1 MPEIQDRID
10 NTILSAMAL
19 YFSGKLDEGV
29 ELLGSE
35 LESHEP
41 GSLPDL
47 ERAKLLASLGKL
59 LVHRAFLTS
68 SSCDE
73 PIEKL
78 TAAIEISVREGAE
91 IVLALALCYRGFT
104 FYTNTFHNKV
114 GKYEDAM
121 PDLERSL
128 EIRERIGDTRGISES
143 LVYLGI
149 LQERTDQPD
158 LAIASYER
166 SAKIAEEN
174 DHRLELS
181 YAVRHLAFIKQ
192 NAGDLAGAVE
202 FFKRSLKLRQEVGF
216 RVGLALAHFSLGH
229 VLLES
234 KRYEEALAQN
244 EAALKL
250 VEEFEL
256 TRVATLCYY
265 VYGEIYVGQEK
276 PELAREHF
284 ERSREISQEIGYY
297 IGVERAEKSLEEL
310 GS

>member
-19 YFSGKLDEGV
+19 YFSGKIDEGV

-35 LESHEP
+35 LESIEP
-41 GSLPDL
+41 DSVPDV

-73 PIEKL
+73 PAEKL
-78 TAAIEISVREGAE
+78 TAAIEIAERENAD

-104 FYTNTFHNKV
+104 SYTNTFHNKV
-114 GKYEDAM
+114 GSYQDAL

-128 EIRERIGDTRGISES
+128 EIREHIGDTRGMAES
-143 LVYLGI
+143 LVYFGI
-149 LQERTDQPD
+149 LQERTDQPE

-166 SAKIAEEN
+166 AARIAEEN
-174 DHRLELS
+174 NHRLELS
-181 YAVRHLAFIKQ
+181 YAVRHLAFIRQ
-192 NAGDLAGAVE
+192 NVGDLDGAVE
-202 FFKRSLKLRQEVGF
+202 YFQKSLALRQEVGF

-229 VLLES
+229 ALLES
-234 KRYEEALAQN
+234 KRYEEALVEN
-244 EAALKL
+244 REVLKL

-256 TRVATLCYY
+256 TRVGTLCYY
-265 VYGEIYVGQEK
+265 VYGEIYAGQEK
-276 PELAREHF
+276 PELARENY
-284 ERSREISQEIGYY
+284 ERSRDVSRELGYE
-297 IGVERAEKSLEEL
+297 IGVERAEERLATL